1 MENNLPESWELVKLV
16 EQLNFLPTGVK
27 EFDGT
32 KKYYSTG
39 SIQENEFT
47 SEGEFTFMNRPSRAN
62 RVGQLGDVLQARMK
76 GTDKGILVD
85 EKLNGQLFSTGFLQV
100 RPYSDTYNNKLLYF
114 LIKSDLFLSQKN
126 ELATGSTQEALT
138 DNGASE
144 IEIPLPPLAEQQRI
158 VSKLD
163 GIMQKVESNKL
174 RLDKIPKL
182 LKRFRQSVLAA
193 AVNNNGAEE
202 ITRNVCEEIQIG
214 PFGTQLHRHEYISN
228 GIPLINP
235 THIQGGEIVPDLDL
249 TITKEKFKELPNYHL
264 KAGDVIMG
272 RRGEMARCALIG
284 EKENGWL
291 CGTGSLFFRPNLKK
305 INSQYLYWVLVT
317 PIPKPTLKV
326 KQKAAQ

>member
-39 SIQENEFT
+39 SVQENEFT
-47 SEGEFTFMNRPSRAN
+47 SEGEFTFTNRPSRAN

-182 LKRFRQSVLAA
+182 LRRFRQSVLAA

-214 PFGTQLHRHEYISN
+214 PFGTQLHDMNIYQTEFH
-228 GIPLINP
+228 
-235 THIQGGEIVPDLDL
+235 
-249 TITKEKFKELPNYHL
+249 
-264 KAGDVIMG
+264 
-272 RRGEMARCALIG
+272 
-284 EKENGWL
+284 
-291 CGTGSLFFRPNLKK
+291 
-305 INSQYLYWVLVT
+305 
-317 PIPKPTLKV
+317 
-326 KQKAAQ
+326 